1 MNNISF
7 GQLIIIAL
15 LLVLLFGDLSKI
27 KQVFGSLKDQLSLR
41 KTLIKKKNR
50 KKGSWTLDL
59 WFWKPLF
66 YQLNYFPLIA

>member
-7 GQLIIIAL
+7 GQLVIIAL

-50 KKGSWTLDL
+50 KKGS
-59 WFWKPLF
+59 
-66 YQLNYFPLIA
+66 

>member
-1 MNNISF
+1 MSNLSL
-7 GQLIIIAL
+7 GQLIIILL

-27 KQVFGSLKDQLSLR
+27 KQAFSSLSDQLSLR
-41 KTLIKKKNR
+41 KISVKRKNR

-66 YQLNYFPLIA
+66 YQLNYFPLIV